1 MRKENSYLTKRL
13 DEMVVVLD
21 RQRQHYRHNCFLIH
35 GVNEVEGEGIGKLS
49 IKLIK
54 TTYGLKN

>member
-1 MRKENSYLTKRL
+1 
-13 DEMVVVLD
+13 MVVVLD
-21 RQRQHYRHNCFLIH
+21 RKRQHYRHNCFLIH

-54 TTYGLKN
+54 ITYGLKN